1 MIKHL
6 IKINKIKFFIFL
18 IIFGLYSCQKIE
30 VLDKVAFNYDQLP
43 TITISA
49 EKKEFKNLYESKLN
63 EPYIDHS
70 MINPPINFLN
80 EWFSNNINTIG
91 TQNNFQINI
100 IEASLKKT
108 EIPNTDSKKYK
119 EKFIFLYEI
128 NFLVEFI
135 LYDDSNSMIGNSIV
149 EAKSTTTSSRYI
161 SLHESEKIIDT
172 LIINCLSDFSKKAQE
187 LINIHM
193 KKYIL

>member
-1 MIKHL
+1 MIVT
-6 IKINKIKFFIFL
+6 NKLIFL
-18 IIFGLYSCQKIE
+18 IFFIVFGLYSCQKIE
-30 VLDKVAFNYDQLP
+30 VLDKFAFNYDQLP
-43 TITISA
+43 KIIISA
-49 EKKEFKNLYESKLN
+49 EKKELKNLYESKLN

-80 EWFSNNINTIG
+80 EWFNKNINTIG
-91 TQNNFQINI
+91 SENKFQINT
-100 IEASLKKT
+100 IEASLKKS

-119 EKFIFLYEI
+119 EKFIFLYET

-135 LYDDSNSMIGNSIV
+135 LYDDSNFIIGSSIV

-161 SLHESEKIIDT
+161 SLQESEKIIDI
-172 LIINCLSDFSKKAQE
+172 LIINCLSDFADKTQE
-187 LINIHM
+187 LINVHM